1 MGSEKREGAR
11 SIWGYAMSN
20 QISLDTTGILSAL
33 LALRSQLTGPSVQA
47 EVLDQT
53 IYNIINGV
61 PAADGPSRPLVSKV
75 HVATDGVYH
84 TGDTVSVAVTFDSTM
99 FVNTANGSPRL
110 QLETGA
116 TDRYATYVS
125 GSGTDTLHFTYTV
138 QAGDEAARLNYA
150 SVSAL
155 EFNGAAITNSLG
167 TAANLT
173 LPAFGSAGT
182 LAFQSAVAVGDGMTA
197 PETHAA
203 SLFSSLPGADLIAKV
218 LADAAASMPAGEA
231 GALVMAQANQMTFG
245 SAASDVL
252 VASGAQVEAFGGAG
266 SDLLAGGTGETLLHG
281 GVGSDTA
288 YFSGNRADYTVA
300 EDRGLTVVTSKADPT
315 QVTELVNVEHIAF
328 ADATVDVSTPESV
341 AWISALYTQVLGR
354 QADLA
359 GIQYYVGQVERGASA
374 GDIAIG
380 FLTSAEAVANGT
392 GVASASDV
400 SVEMLYRVLLG
411 READSAG
418 LAHHQQ
424 ALANGVSIGQVAN
437 HFLASPELMG
447 VHTAQ
452 DLDFHMNGVTAGVV
466 NGTSGADNVVGG
478 VLNDTIT
485 GNGGADHI
493 DGRTGIDTAVFGGN
507 SADYQVTTDG
517 VHFFVR
523 SAANSEVT
531 TLINVEH
538 VQFSDTGMDLVA
550 NSNVAWL
557 GALYQ
562 QVLGRQADV
571 SGLLGQIQ
579 AVEDGASLGQV
590 ALSFLTSAEAL
601 DNGTGVSA
609 ASLSVGTVF
618 EGLLGRAPTADEAA
632 QHASSDL
639 VAVADA
645 IMQSDEMQLHF
656 MTPAQYDF
664 VG

>member
-1 MGSEKREGAR
+1 
-11 SIWGYAMSN
+11 MSN
-20 QISLDTTGILSAL
+20 QISLDKSGILSAL

-75 HVATDGVYH
+75 YVETDGVYH

-99 FVNTANGSPRL
+99 YVDTANGAPRL

-167 TAANLT
+167 TSADLT

-218 LADAAASMPAGEA
+218 LADAAASFPAGQA
-231 GALVMAQANQMTFG
+231 GTLLLAQADQMTFG

-252 VASGAQVEAFGGAG
+252 VASGAQVEAFGGADN
-266 SDLLAGGTGETLLHG
+266 DLLAGGTGKTLLHG
-281 GVGSDTA
+281 GVGADTV
-288 YFSGNRADYTVA
+288 YFSGNRADYTVS
-300 EDRGLTVVTSKADPT
+300 EDRGLTVVTSKVDPS

-328 ADATVDVSTPESV
+328 DDATVDVSTPESV
-341 AWISALYTQVLGR
+341 AWISALYTQILGR

-374 GDIAIG
+374 GDIAVG
-380 FLTSAEAVANGT
+380 FLTSAEAIANGT

-411 READSAG
+411 RDADAAG
-418 LAHHQQ
+418 LSYHQQ
-424 ALANGVSIGQVAN
+424 NLANGVSIGQVAN

-466 NGTSGADNVVGG
+466 SGTSGADNMVGG
-478 VLNDTIT
+478 VLDDTLT
-485 GNGGADHI
+485 GNGGADRI
-493 DGRTGIDTAVFGGN
+493 DGRTGIDTAVFAGN
-507 SADYQVTTDG
+507 STDYQVTTDG

-523 SAANSEVT
+523 AAANPAEVT

-538 VQFSDTGMDLVA
+538 VQFSDTGVDLVP

-579 AVEDGASLGQV
+579 AVEGGASLGQV
-590 ALSFLTSAEAL
+590 ALNFLTSAEAL

-618 EGLLGRAPTADEAA
+618 EGLLGRAPTTDEVA

>member
-1 MGSEKREGAR
+1 M
-11 SIWGYAMSN
+11 MSN
-20 QISLDTTGILSAL
+20 PISLDTSGILSAL
-33 LALRSQLTGPSVQA
+33 LAIRSQMTGPSIQA

-75 HVATDGVYH
+75 YVDADGVYH
-84 TGDTVSVAVTFDSTM
+84 TGDTVTVSVNFDSTM
-99 FVNTANGSPRL
+99 FVNTANGTPRL
-110 QLETGA
+110 LLETGA

-150 SVSAL
+150 SSTAL
-155 EFNGAAITNSLG
+155 EFNGAAITNSIG

-197 PETHAA
+197 PETRAEA
-203 SLFSSLPGADLIAKV
+203 LFHTLPGADLVTKV
-218 LADAAASMPAGEA
+218 LADAAASAPQAAGS
-231 GALVMAQANQMTFG
+231 LFLAQADLQTFG
-245 SAASDVL
+245 SAANDV
-252 VASGAQVEAFGGAG
+252 VFGTGEKVQAFGGAG
-266 SDLLAGGTGETLLHG
+266 SDLLAGGIGQTLLHG
-281 GVGSDTA
+281 GVGEDTA
-288 YFSGNRADYTVA
+288 YFSGNQADYTISQ
-300 EDRGLTVVTSKADPT
+300 DRGLTLVTSKADPS
-315 QVTELVNVEHIAF
+315 QVTELVNVEHMAF
-328 ADATVDVSTPESV
+328 ADATVDVSTPDSV

-359 GIQYYVGQVERGASA
+359 GIQFYVGQVERGASA

-380 FLTSAEAVANGT
+380 FLTSPEAVANGT
-392 GVASASDV
+392 GVASAADV

-411 READSAG
+411 RDADAAG

-447 VHTAQ
+447 VHAAQ
-452 DLDFHMNGVTAGVV
+452 DLDFYMNGSTAGVLS
-466 NGTSGADNVVGG
+466 GTGGADNLVGG

-485 GNGGADHI
+485 GNGGADHV
-493 DGRTGIDTAVFGGN
+493 DGRTGTDTAVFSGA
-507 SADYQVTTDG
+507 STDYQVTTDG

-523 SAANSEVT
+523 AAANPAEVT

-538 VQFSDTGMDLVA
+538 VQFSDTGVDLVP

-557 GALYQ
+557 GSLYQ
-562 QVLGRQADV
+562 QVLGRQADAA
-571 SGLLGQIQ
+571 GLLTQIE
-579 AVEDGASLGQV
+579 AVENGASLGQV
-590 ALSFLTSAEAL
+590 ALSFLTSAEAV
-601 DNGTGVSA
+601 DNGTGVDA
-609 ASLSVGTVF
+609 GSLSVNAVF
-618 EGLLGRAPTADEAA
+618 EGLLGRAATSGEAA
-632 QHASSDL
+632 QFASADFAS
-639 VAVADA
+639 VADA
-645 IMQSDEMQLHF
+645 IMHSDEMQLHF